1 MSTTQDARQ
10 TLDAQQRTLI
20 DADGLP
26 ARTATPP
33 GRDGRV
39 LTYLGAGILVTLTA
53 VAFIGPH
60 ALTFHYSE
68 QNHGSILEA
77 PTVRHWFGT
86 ARLGEDILA
95 QTLHG
100 LQKSLLI
107 GVAAAVLATGAAA
120 VVGMLAG
127 LARGAVDK
135 TSMWAVDTLLV
146 LPPILVIAVLSPL
159 FVDRSWLFLILAIAA
174 FQWMLPARMIR
185 ARTLTLRVSGFVR
198 AADTM
203 GASKWHVMRKHLL
216 PNMIPLLAVDC
227 ALTVATA
234 VLAEAGLSYFGFGVQ
249 PPDISLGTL
258 IATGSASAV
267 TYPWVFVAP
276 AVTLVLTVLGVGFV
290 GEGVRRSREAATL

>member
-1 MSTTQDARQ
+1 MSTLEGHTP
-10 TLDAQQRTLI
+10 I
-20 DADGLP
+20 DADGMP
-26 ARTATPP
+26 HPDARSPMYN
-33 GRDGRV
+33 GRA
-39 LTYLGAGILVTLTA
+39 LTVIGASILVL
-53 VAFIGPH
+53 
-60 ALTFHYSE
+60 LTFAAFVGPLVSSQDYAT
-68 QNHGSILEA
+68 QNHRSVLEP
-77 PTVRHWFGT
+77 PTSHHWFGT
-86 ARLGEDILA
+86 ARLGEDVLA

-107 GVAAAVLATGAAA
+107 GVASAVLATALAA

-127 LARGAVDK
+127 LARGAVDRS
-135 TSMWAVDTLLV
+135 TMWAVDTLLV

-159 FVDRSWLFLILAIAA
+159 FVDRSWLFLIVAIAV

-198 AADTM
+198 AAETM
-203 GASKWHVMRKHLL
+203 GASTTHLMRRHLL
-216 PNMIPLLAVDC
+216 PNMVPLLAIDC

-267 TYPWVFVAP
+267 TYPWVFLAP
-276 AVTLVLTVLGVGFV
+276 AFTLVLTVLGVGLV
-290 GEGVRRSREAATL
+290 GEGVRRSREAVSA

>member
-1 MSTTQDARQ
+1 MSTVQDTNRQ
-10 TLDAQQRTLI
+10 TPVDASGMPNVSAAQ
-20 DADGLP
+20 
-26 ARTATPP
+26 P
-33 GRDGRV
+33 GRDGRI
-39 LTYLGAGILVTLTA
+39 LTILGAGVLITLA
-53 VAFIGPH
+53 VVAFIGPH
-60 ALTFHYSE
+60 LLPYRYAD
-68 QNHGSILEA
+68 QNHGSILE
-77 PTVRHWFGT
+77 PPSTQHWFGT
-86 ARLGEDILA
+86 ARLGEDVLA

-107 GVAAAVLATGAAA
+107 GVAAAVLATGLAA

-135 TSMWAVDTLLV
+135 TTMWTVDTLLV

-159 FVDRSWLFLILAIAA
+159 FVDRSWLFLIIAIAA

-198 AADTM
+198 AARTM
-203 GASKWHVMRKHLL
+203 GASTWHVMRTHLL
-216 PNMIPLLAVDC
+216 PNMIPLLAIDC

-234 VLAEAGLSYFGFGVQ
+234 VLAEAGLSFFGFGVQ

-267 TYPWVFVAP
+267 TYPWVFLAP
-276 AVTLVLTVLGVGFV
+276 AATLILTVLGVGLV
-290 GEGVRRSREAATL
+290 GEGIRRSKEAATT